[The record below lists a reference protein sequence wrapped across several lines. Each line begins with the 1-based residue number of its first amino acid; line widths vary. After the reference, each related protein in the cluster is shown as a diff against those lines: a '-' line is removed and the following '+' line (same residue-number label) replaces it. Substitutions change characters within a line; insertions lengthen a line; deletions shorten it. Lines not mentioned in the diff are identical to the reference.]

1 MAQLE
6 LDAHQRSEEILAD
19 AKAQAGVILT
29 DAQVRADA
37 QDREAE
43 SRAEVTVAQAQAR
56 ARQLLEEAE
65 GRIEET
71 AAHYDQLFQ
80 SFTAITGHI
89 TGELRKLDVTASQ
102 LPISFNRLKE
112 GLAELR
118 EQARE
123 RPEDDE

>member
-1 MAQLE
+1 MRKHNPPDLQ
-6 LDAHQRSEEILAD
+6 QQV
-19 AKAQAGVILT
+19 QA
-29 DAQVRADA
+29 AAA
-37 QDREAE
+37 A
-43 SRAEVTVAQAQAR
+43 AAVAQAQAR